1 MVFADQQ
8 LSLKV
13 SLREKLHKAV
23 FSCLRLCNHESK
35 TTKTSKL
42 VNCKSLTSKV
52 KVYTI
57 YVYLL
62 YVPVSDVLHS
72 CRYQNTAP
80 QFNGMTR
87 VISFQVNDG
96 LFSSAPVF
104 AYVRLEETNDPPV
117 LRLNGSMSDV
127 DLMYAEGQ
135 LEPLLL
141 AANVNIT
148 GL

>member
-1 MVFADQQ
+1 M
-8 LSLKV
+8 
-13 SLREKLHKAV
+13 
-23 FSCLRLCNHESK
+23 
-35 TTKTSKL
+35 
-42 VNCKSLTSKV
+42 
-52 KVYTI
+52 YTV

-80 QFNGMTR
+80 QFSGMTR

-96 LFSSAPVF
+96 LFNSAPVF

-135 LEPLLL
+135 PEPLLL
-141 AANVNIT
+141 AANANIT